1 MKNLFEE
8 LQRIKSL
15 MVYEQ
20 GVKINEVSTASVEGG
35 DTDEGDG
42 GSENQNKPADSENEK
57 NNVEQESKTE
67 GGKEPSKKNCVSIT
81 NTEVY
86 KTESDV
92 NKEVPEKFFQK
103 FKQKVEE
110 QFGLFADGEFTIEDI
125 NVFGGASNYW
135 KGSNSNKFPAVEPK
149 YCNEYD
155 VNVGITSLKTWS
167 SGCKGF
173 GKTEK
178 KVYDKNSSG
187 KKSNEDLAKRRAQ
200 KVLDE
205 LTKKIVTFAQ
215 QNNIKV
221 PADFKKEIK
230 NITSGSIY
238 TEDKTDTHSVV
249 AAAIKSGELN
259 AGQLVMI
266 DAVLC
271 FTPYNPCPNCM
282 IRDPKTKQCKCK
294 EGLTEKDGKC
304 FCPNGKEVD
313 ENCECNNCP
322 DPCMTFNKETKK
334 CDCPEGMTFNEST
347 KQCECPKGFKK
358 TDDCECLK
366 EKEREC
372 PDKCQKRDE
381 NGDCKCPNGM
391 TFNEETQ
398 KCDCPEGKIKPTVDA
413 CNCVTP
419 KPPLKCGYNEKKE
432 GGRGTK
438 QNNFVAATVKS
449 GFPVG
454 EGDTV
459 TISFDSLVVPD
470 AFYVKYGDQE
480 FFSGFMGDVY
490 NDEYR
495 QVALSVKEKK
505 KMLPLQS
512 KYVKDIVKDELN
524 AGDNDYSGMDNVVRN
539 FVGELVMYKR
549 QDGLLESINEAIKS
563 EGGKLTVKD
572 IFKNGDAEAEK
583 ITDDIINSGSIKDN
597 IVRYKQI
604 MKSGTSFKITK
615 EEENFQ
621 LIIMV
626 FSPLDRTIFTME
638 VKCE

>member
-15 MVYEQ
+15 MIYEQ
-20 GVKINEVSTASVEGG
+20 GTNINEVSTASVQGDPEKKPDETPKSDEKKSEGQPKP
-35 DTDEGDG
+35 
-42 GSENQNKPADSENEK
+42 EN
-57 NNVEQESKTE
+57 
-67 GGKEPSKKNCVSIT
+67 KEPSKKNCVSIT

-110 QFGLFADGEFTIEDI
+110 QFGLFADGEFTVEDI

-135 KGSNSNKFPAVEPK
+135 KGTDSNKYPAVEPK

-155 VNVGITSLKTWS
+155 VNVGISSLKPWAT
-167 SGCKGF
+167 GCKGF
-173 GKTEK
+173 GKTTK
-178 KVYDKNSSG
+178 GVYDKNSSG
-187 KKSNEDLAKRRAQ
+187 KKNNEDLAKRRAQ

-221 PADFKKEIK
+221 PPDFKKEIK
-230 NITSGSIY
+230 EITSGSIY
-238 TEDKTDTHSVV
+238 TTDKTDTHSTV
-249 AAAIKSGELN
+249 ASAIKSGELN
-259 AGQLVMI
+259 AGQIVMI
-266 DAVLC
+266 DAILC
-271 FTPYNPCPNCM
+271 FTPYNPCPKCM

-304 FCPNGKEVD
+304 FCPNGKEAD
-313 ENCECNNCP
+313 ENCECNTCP

-334 CDCPEGMTFNEST
+334 CDCPEGMTYNEST

-358 TDDCECLK
+358 TENCKCEK
-366 EKEREC
+366 EKKEC
-372 PDKCQKRDE
+372 PDKCQKPDE
-381 NGDCKCPNGM
+381 NGDCKCPEGM
-391 TFNEETQ
+391 KFNEETQ
-398 KCDCPEGKIKPTVDA
+398 KCDCPEGKIKPTAEA

-432 GGRGTK
+432 GARGTK

-449 GFPVG
+449 SFPVG

-490 NDEYR
+490 NMEYR
-495 QVALSVKEKK
+495 QVALSVPERK

-512 KYVKDIVKDELN
+512 PSIKDSIKKSLAD
-524 AGDNDYSGMDNVVRN
+524 GDNDYSQMENGIRN
-539 FVGELVMYKR
+539 FVGELIIYKR
-549 QDGLLESINEAIKS
+549 TEGLLESINAAIKS

-572 IFKNGDAEAEK
+572 IFKNGDSEAEK
-583 ITDDIINSGSIKDN
+583 ITDDIINGGNLKDN
-597 IVRYKQI
+597 IVKYKPI

-615 EEENFQ
+615 ETENFP

-626 FSPLDRTIFTME
+626 FSPLDRTVFTME

>member
-15 MVYEQ
+15 IVYEQ
-20 GVKINEVSTASVEGG
+20 GVKINEVSTASVEG
-35 DTDEGDG
+35 DS
-42 GSENQNKPADSENEK
+42 GSEGE
-57 NNVEQESKTE
+57 NNVEQVSKTE
-67 GGKEPSKKNCVSIT
+67 GSTESSKNNCVSIT

-92 NKEVPEKFFQK
+92 NEEVPEKFFQK

-110 QFGLFADGEFTIEDI
+110 QFGLFQDGEFTIEDI
-125 NVFGGASNYW
+125 KVFGGASNYW
-135 KGSNSNKFPAVEPK
+135 KGNNSNKFPAVEPK

-155 VNVGITSLKTWS
+155 VNVGTKSLKPWG

-173 GKTEK
+173 DKTPK
-178 KVYDKNSSG
+178 ATYDKNSSG

-215 QNNIKV
+215 QSNIKV
-221 PADFKKEIK
+221 PPDFKKEIK
-230 NITSGSIY
+230 EITSGSIY

-282 IRDPKTKQCKCK
+282 IRDPKTKKCKCK
-294 EGLTEKDGKC
+294 QGLTEKDGKC

-313 ENCECNNCP
+313 ENCECNSCP
-322 DPCMTFNKETKK
+322 DPCMTFNKETNE
-334 CDCPEGMTFNEST
+334 CDCPEGMTFNEET
-347 KQCECPKGFKK
+347 KECDCPKDFKK
-358 TDDCECLK
+358 TEDCGC
-366 EKEREC
+366 EKIPPEEC
-372 PDKCQKRDE
+372 PNKCMKRDDD
-381 NGDCKCPNGM
+381 GKCKCPDGM
-391 TFNEETQ
+391 KYNEET
-398 KCDCPEGKIKPTVDA
+398 KECDCPEGKVKPIGGA

-419 KPPLKCGYNEKKE
+419 KPPLKCGYSEKRE
-432 GGRGTK
+432 GRRGTK

-490 NDEYR
+490 NMEYR
-495 QVALSVKEKK
+495 QVALSIPERK

-512 KYVKDIVKDELN
+512 TYLKDSIKKSLSD
-524 AGDNDYSGMDNVVRN
+524 GDNDYSEMENVVRN
-539 FVGELVMYKR
+539 FVGELIIYKR
-549 QDGLLESINEAIKS
+549 TEGLLESINTAIKS

-572 IFKNGDAEAEK
+572 IFKDGDSEAEK
-583 ITDDIINSGSIKDN
+583 ITDDIINSGNLKDN
-597 IVRYKQI
+597 INRYKPI

-615 EEENFQ
+615 EEEKFQ

-626 FSPLDRTIFTME
+626 FSPLDRTIFNIE